1 MTQILNILTSKIVF
15 WSAWI
20 IIPLIVEIIPSIVNF
35 FILLHKR
42 FKTKEDPEPIIYPE
56 ISLLI
61 PVYNSS
67 ATLRRCIK
75 SINDCDY
82 DNDLISIL
90 LIDNGSKDDSF
101 EIYQQCQREF
111 PNLSMNWIKS
121 GQGKAVALNEAIFNS
136 EGKYIINIDSDGAL
150 YHDALNN
157 IVKRFESHLEINC
170 MTGTVLTD
178 PSMVNDTENIFLRL
192 FRKLEF
198 MEYCQAFLA
207 GRNFAS
213 LFDSIYT
220 LSGACS
226 AFRKSTLLRT
236 QMYNTE
242 TICEDT
248 HLTFQIKNLLKERVY
263 LCENAIYMVDPIEG
277 FNKFYTQRQRWQ
289 IGELE
294 VSHMFLADKKNNVF
308 QDSSLRAL
316 LFDHTFAF
324 SRFIWYF
331 ILIVLAFSHYSFSML
346 ASCVIVIYLLYI
358 LCGFLYYLNILSFLK
373 NYKNLRKYYRNRIL
387 LVAILP
393 FYQLVAFVIRFA
405 GIINSTK
412 RQSSWKTL
420 TLSDE
425 IKLFFGTIFKDFGF
439 VPSFRR
445 FLKKIVEVERDEE
458 T

>member
-1 MTQILNILTSKIVF
+1 MSQILTILSNKIIF

-35 FILLHKR
+35 FILLHR
-42 FKTKEDPEPIIYPE
+42 RIHLKEDAEPIIYPE

-67 ATLRRCIK
+67 GTLRRCIK
-75 SINDCDY
+75 SINDSDY
-82 DNDLISIL
+82 DNNLIDIL
-90 LIDNGSKDDSF
+90 LIDNGSSDDSF
-101 EIYQQCQREF
+101 EVYKACQIEF

-121 GQGKAVALNEAIFNS
+121 GQGKAIALNEAIFNS

-150 YHDALNN
+150 YKDALKN
-157 IVKRFESHLEINC
+157 IVKRFENNMHINC

-178 PSMVNDTENIFLRL
+178 PSMINDTDSLFLRL

-213 LFDSIYT
+213 LFNSIYT

-226 AFRKSTLLRT
+226 AFRKSTLLKT

-263 LCENAIYMVDPIEG
+263 LCENAIFMVDPIEG

-294 VSHMFLADKKNNVF
+294 VSHMFMDKSGKNVF
-308 QDSSLRAL
+308 RDSSFRTLI
-316 LFDHTFAF
+316 FDHTFAF

-331 ILIVLAFSHYSFSML
+331 ILIILAFSHYSFHM
-346 ASCVIVIYLLYI
+346 VIAAALIIYVLYI
-358 LCGFLYYLNILSFLK
+358 FCGFLYYLNILSFLK
-373 NYKNLRKYYRNRIL
+373 DYKDLKKYYRRRFFL
-387 LVAILP
+387 LFLLP
-393 FYQLVAFVIRFA
+393 LYQLVSFFIRFA

-412 RQSSWKTL
+412 RKSSWKTFTL
-420 TLSDE
+420 TEE
-425 IKLFFGTIFKDFGF
+425 IKLFFGTIFKDFAFIGN
-439 VPSFRR
+439 FRNILR
-445 FLKKIVEVERDEE
+445 RVIEVRDE
-458 T
+458 